1 MQKYWPKSI
10 LTWLS
15 WRAGAVGSLEEEGT
29 TDDLYR
35 GFSAKGGLEDD
46 LGVLEA
52 AGGDGLVRGGGS
64 LEADANDGAGL
75 AVLML
80 LLLLLL
86 LQELE
91 LLVDERSL
99 SFVLATEI

>member
-1 MQKYWPKSI
+1 MI

-15 WRAGAVGSLEEEGT
+15 RRAGAVGSLEKEGT

-46 LGVLEA
+46 LGVFEA
-52 AGGDGLVRGGGS
+52 AGGDGLVGGGS
-64 LEADANDGAGL
+64 LKANVNDGAGL

>member
-1 MQKYWPKSI
+1 M
-10 LTWLS
+10 
-15 WRAGAVGSLEEEGT
+15 
-29 TDDLYR
+29 
-35 GFSAKGGLEDD
+35 
-46 LGVLEA
+46 LEA
-52 AGGDGLVRGGGS
+52 AGGDGLVRGGS
-64 LEADANDGAGL
+64 LEADVDDGAGL

-99 SFVLATEI
+99 SFVLATEILIKISL